1 MRERVA
7 SWLHRTG
14 AIDALIQLRRW
25 APVHTL
31 PIVTYHHVAEDD
43 PTYHYDPGVADATPT
58 QFRQQ
63 MEWVVRHCNPI
74 GIDELLRALEGAPL
88 PKNPI
93 MVTFDDGYKSCHD
106 VALPI
111 LRAVGVRATFFV
123 ATAFIQ
129 DRRLYWWER
138 ISLALARAAHDV
150 AYIKYPHPLRL
161 DRRDPGTRNLLNAL
175 VKNTRGLDVERFLG
189 DLYAAYHVEWSSD
202 VERDAAD
209 QLILTWDE
217 IRTLSRAGMDIESHG
232 RHHRVLQT
240 LDDATLLED
249 LAGSRR
255 DLEAELNRP
264 VRAIAYPVGRRIS
277 REPRIRRAVEA
288 AGYRLGLSNGSGV
301 TRLWPA
307 PLSKTFPVDRW
318 DIARLATD
326 RGMSDAMYQT
336 QITLPQFAY
345 VKRRNRD

>member
-7 SWLHRTG
+7 DWLHRTG

-31 PIVTYHHVAEDD
+31 PIVTYHHIAEED
-43 PTYHYDPGVADATPT
+43 PAYQYDPDVADATPA
-58 QFRQQ
+58 QFRHQ
-63 MEWVVRHCNPI
+63 MEWVARYGTPI
-74 GIDELLRALEGAPL
+74 GVDELLRALDGAPL

-129 DRRLYWWER
+129 ERRLYWWER
-138 ISLALARAAHDV
+138 IALVLARSAHDV
-150 AYIKYPHPLRL
+150 AYIKYPQTLRL
-161 DRRDPGTRNLLNAL
+161 DRRDPGTRNLLTAL
-175 VKNTRGLDVERFLG
+175 VKNTSPLDVERFLA
-189 DLYAAYHVEWSSD
+189 DLYAAYHVEWSAEI
-202 VERDAAD
+202 ERRAAD
-209 QLILTWDE
+209 ELIMSWDE

-240 LDDATLLED
+240 LDDASLLDD
-249 LAGSRR
+249 LTGSRR
-255 DLEAELNRP
+255 DLESELNRP
-264 VRAIAYPVGRRIS
+264 IRAIAYPVGRRIS

-288 AGYRLGLSNGSGV
+288 AGYRIGLSNGSGV
-301 TRLWPA
+301 TRVWPA

-318 DIARLATD
+318 DIARLATS
-326 RGMSDAMYQT
+326 RGMSAAMYQT
-336 QITLPQFAY
+336 QITIPQFAY
-345 VKRRNRD
+345 VSSRNRH